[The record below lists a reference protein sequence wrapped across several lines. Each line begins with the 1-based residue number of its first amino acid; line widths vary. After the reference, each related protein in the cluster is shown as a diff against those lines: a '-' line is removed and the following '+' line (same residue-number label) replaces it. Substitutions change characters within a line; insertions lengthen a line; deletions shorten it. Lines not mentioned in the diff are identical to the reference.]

1 MPFPKYEIKL
11 MTKIRA
17 SANVKLN
24 ITKWHLNS
32 VVHREKAMVAVGHPV
47 YFALVNLQIY
57 KKNLKRS

>member
-11 MTKIRA
+11 MTKFITR
-17 SANVKLN
+17 SNVKLN
-24 ITKWHLNS
+24 ITKLHLNS

-47 YFALVNLQIY
+47 YFALVKLQIY